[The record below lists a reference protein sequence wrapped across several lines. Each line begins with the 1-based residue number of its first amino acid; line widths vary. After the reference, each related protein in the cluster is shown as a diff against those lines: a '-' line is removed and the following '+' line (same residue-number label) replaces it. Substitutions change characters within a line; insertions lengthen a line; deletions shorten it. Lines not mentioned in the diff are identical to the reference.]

1 MPRTAIQTLCTLLLT
16 LAFLAWLEQDA
27 VGLYWR
33 QVHHEDAP
41 IDGLK
46 RVSLWASGARLN
58 EALSGA
64 KRRLRGEIARFDEY
78 AVASFNAGRFA
89 GVDTP
94 GEEGGG
100 NEGSI
105 QARRLGSE
113 DMEGPRPASAVEERS
128 AEIPSRLA
136 KIEPLSPPATRAPV
150 FPAEDVSGLPE
161 SARPVGSSTESGG
174 GKKKADVPGAGVA
187 LGKADSVL
195 FVGDS
200 LMQGVAPHVHA
211 SLYKH
216 YAIRSLNLSRQ
227 STGLAYP
234 DFFDW
239 PKRIKETFH
248 EAPEIKLMIVF
259 LGPNDPWDFPHRKG
273 KPYLKFKSEDW
284 ESVYRARIRE
294 VIEIARENGAK
305 VFWLEVPCMRKKELD
320 TSMSYLNRL
329 FSEEVEKSGELFLP
343 TGKILGCDEGQFSS
357 FMNSNGKK
365 KKSRI
370 DDGVHFTIAGQ
381 RKIADEI
388 LSLIHVTQEQAAR

>member
-46 RVSLWASGARLN
+46 HVPLWTSGARLN

-64 KRRLRGEIARFDEY
+64 KLRLLGEIARFDEY

-94 GEEGGG
+94 GEEGG
-100 NEGSI
+100 
-105 QARRLGSE
+105 
-113 DMEGPRPASAVEERS
+113 
-128 AEIPSRLA
+128 AEVPSRLA
-136 KIEPLSPPATRAPV
+136 KIDPLSPPATRAPV
-150 FPAEDVSGLPE
+150 FPAEDVSGLP
-161 SARPVGSSTESGG
+161 AGSSTESGEV
-174 GKKKADVPGAGVA
+174 KKNADLPGARVS
-187 LGKADSVL
+187 LGKVDSVL

-216 YAIRSLNLSRQ
+216 YEIRSLNLSRQ

-239 PKRIKETFH
+239 PKQIKETFH

-294 VIEIARENGAK
+294 VIEIARENGAR
-305 VFWLEVPCMRKKELD
+305 VFWLEVPCMREKELD
-320 TSMSYLNRL
+320 TSMTYLNRL
-329 FSEEVEKSGELFLP
+329 FADEVEKSGEFFLP
-343 TGKILGCDEGQFSS
+343 TGRILGCDEGQFSS

-381 RKIADEI
+381 KRIADEI
-388 LSLIHVTQEQAAR
+388 LSLIRLTQEHAAR